1 MPEAKTILLVEDDR
15 SLALHWQSLLEDEGF
30 RVIHQSTVG
39 SAIQAL
45 EGTYVDLVITDI
57 MLEDDQG
64 FTSEQGGLKIVSY
77 IALNLDPLPRIIVV
91 SGAVGESA
99 FVDRNFGRL
108 DSVVALRK
116 PIPDGKLLEAVK
128 SSFDSTT
135 NVSLNWST
143 EVLSLHQSPSTKGS
157 TNSQDSIELLKAT
170 QFRLQ
175 QTQFSLDH
183 APDGVYWIDE
193 NARFVYTNLRNCEL
207 LGYSREELLT
217 KSIVDISPAVPTV
230 EFFQTNVASKI
241 TESGITFERELLCK
255 DGSTVAVE
263 VSARLLIY
271 EGERLFCAYIRDI
284 SERKAR
290 EAEIIAARLVAEES
304 ERRFRGLANS
314 ALMMIWTTEA
324 DSSCSWVNQYWVDYC
339 GKPLESQLG
348 FGWAETIHP
357 DDRDQAITAYQAAF
371 EERQPFRL
379 DYRLLGHDQ
388 KYRWFAVNAAPRFD
402 LENNFAGYVGLN
414 VDVHDDRTRE
424 RENRL
429 LSAAIKNSKDAF
441 LVASVE
447 ANPESPEIV
456 FANEAFTKMTGY
468 QIEDLEQA
476 DFKTLLNDRE
486 MDADSIE
493 LLRDQVE
500 HWQVIQRDML
510 VRRKDG
516 PAFWANVK
524 MTPIANDANVFTHWL
539 IVYHDIDERVL
550 TTHALKSVSESRRA
564 MLELLGS
571 TDGVWDWD
579 LTNDSVEFQP
589 GYRKVLGYD
598 KDDRVGMPDSFEVF
612 AENLH
617 PEDRER
623 IFAAQKKALKSDGL
637 FEEEFRLKKKDGT
650 YIWVHDRA
658 AAIFGSDG
666 KAVRM
671 TGSIYD
677 ITERKKIEA
686 ALDHER
692 RLLEESNA
700 DLQQFA
706 SVASHDLQEPLRAVS
721 GFLQLLEKKYAD
733 QLDEKGRAYIQKS
746 VAGASRMSQLINDL
760 LLFSRVSKSSE
771 GFAKVNLNTVVAE
784 AQQDLEQT
792 IETSQASIESVPL
805 PTINGARPL
814 LIQLFRN
821 LIGNSIKYRSDAN
834 PRIKISSTV
843 EDQVCTIQFQDN
855 GIGIPVEYRHQV
867 FELFKRLHHREQ
879 HSGTGIGLAIC
890 KRVVERHGGSI
901 DVEPNE
907 KQGTCFL
914 IRLPLNA

>member
-1 MPEAKTILLVEDDR
+1 MSAVKTILLVEDDR
-15 SLALHWQSLLEDEGF
+15 GLALHWQSLLEDVGYH
-30 RVIHQSTVG
+30 VIHQSTVG
-39 SAIQAL
+39 SAIKVL
-45 EGTYVDLVITDI
+45 ESTQVDLVVTDI
-57 MLEDDQG
+57 LLESEQG
-64 FTSEQGGLKIVSY
+64 FKSEQGGLEIVSY
-77 IALNLDPLPRIIVV
+77 IALNFDPLPRIIVV
-91 SGAVGESA
+91 SGAVGESS

-108 DSVVALRK
+108 NSVVALRK
-116 PIPDGKLLEAVK
+116 PFADAKLLESVK
-128 SSFDSTT
+128 SSFQSTT
-135 NVSLNWST
+135 KVSFNPST
-143 EVLSLHQSPSTKGS
+143 EVLSLNQPPPTKTPTST
-157 TNSQDSIELLKAT
+157 QESIEPLKAT

-193 NARFVYTNLRNCEL
+193 NARFVYTNLRNCEM

-217 KSIVDISPAVPTV
+217 KSITDISPAVPTV
-230 EFFQTNVASKI
+230 EFFQTNVAPKI
-241 TESGITFERELLCK
+241 TESGITFEREILRK
-255 DGSTVAVE
+255 DGATLAVE

-271 EGERLFCAYIRDI
+271 EGERLYCAYVRDI
-284 SERKAR
+284 SERKEK
-290 EAEIIAARLVAEES
+290 EAEIIAARLTAEES

-339 GKPLESQLG
+339 GKSLESQLG

-357 DDRDQAITAYQAAF
+357 DDRDRSVAIYQAAL

-379 DYRLLGHDQ
+379 NYRLLGHDQ
-388 KYRWFAVNAAPRFD
+388 EYRWFAVNAAPRFD
-402 LENNFAGYVGLN
+402 LEDNFTGYVGLN
-414 VDVHDDRTRE
+414 VDIHEDRLRE

-441 LVASVE
+441 LIASVE
-447 ANPESPEIV
+447 ANPKSPEIV
-456 FANEAFTKMTGY
+456 FANEAYSQMTGY
-468 QIEDLEQA
+468 KIDDLEQA
-476 DFKTLLNDRE
+476 DFKTLLNERE

-493 LLRDQVE
+493 LLRDQIE
-500 HWQVIQRDML
+500 HWQVIQKDML
-510 VRRKDG
+510 VRKKDG
-516 PAFWANVK
+516 SAFWANVK
-524 MTPIANDANVFTHWL
+524 MTPIANDANIFTHWL

-579 LTNDSVEFQP
+579 LTNNSVEFQP

-598 KDDRVGMPDSFEVF
+598 KNDRVGMPDAFEVF
-612 AENLH
+612 TENLH
-617 PEDRER
+617 PEDRDR
-623 IFAAQKKALKSDGL
+623 IFAAQKQALKSDGL
-637 FEEEFRLKKKDGT
+637 FEEEFRLKKKDGS

-658 AAIFGSDG
+658 AAIFGRDG

-677 ITERKKIEA
+677 VTERKKMEA
-686 ALDHER
+686 ALDNER

-733 QLDEKGRAYIQKS
+733 QLDEKGKGYIEKA
-746 VAGASRMSQLINDL
+746 VAGSARMSQLINDL

-771 GFAKVNLNTVVAE
+771 GFAEVDLNEVVAE

-792 IETSQASIESVPL
+792 IKMSQASIETSHL

-821 LIGNSIKYRSDAN
+821 LIGNSIKYRSEAD
-834 PRIKISSTV
+834 PRIEISSTV

-855 GIGIPVEYRHQV
+855 GIGIPDEYRHQV

-901 DVEPNE
+901 AVDPND
-907 KQGTCFL
+907 KQGTCL
-914 IRLPLNA
+914 VIRLSINA